1 MSSREGSRRYCGH
14 VHVHFRLPSDG
25 VRSVDSSGR
34 DSVLATHGA
43 SLRLWLGALP
53 LRTVAQHA
61 GDPRLLLH
69 ALGRHLGATAGEGDL
84 PRGPQVGDDL
94 LHQGIVRLATPL
106 GQHRLD
112 ALAEHPDQLL
122 LPVVVAIP
130 QVDESTLGPE
140 GTGDATLHGASLV
153 AAEVVLL
160 DEVLLVRHLCF
171 FLLIWNVQVVDP
183 FQGVQRLTAITT
195 VQGESGGSPLHHL
208 SDTPTD
214 D

>member
-1 MSSREGSRRYCGH
+1 MSVVPRGEPAVLWTCPRT
-14 VHVHFRLPSDG
+14 LP
-25 VRSVDSSGR
+25 
-34 DSVLATHGA
+34 T
-43 SLRLWLGALP
+43 P
-53 LRTVAQHA
+53 LRRGSISRQFRPRQRPCDARGVASAVAWCPAPAHGCA
-61 GDPRLLLH
+61 
-69 ALGRHLGATAGEGDL
+69 ACGRHLGATAGEGDL